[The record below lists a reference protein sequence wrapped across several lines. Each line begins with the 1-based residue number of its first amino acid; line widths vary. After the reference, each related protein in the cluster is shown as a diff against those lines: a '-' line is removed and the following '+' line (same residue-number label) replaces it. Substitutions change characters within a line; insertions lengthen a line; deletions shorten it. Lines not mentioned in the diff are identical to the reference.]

1 LLASN
6 PFHIADAINPHDP
19 THSTEVSP
27 PQINPSAQPLPKIP
41 PKTQRKSTSRP
52 NKPTPA
58 VGPAIIEDNTTKPPT
73 TMPAHIAVSSGYAAT
88 LHLWMFLYLLVQE
101 EIIDGLVIGLEEGK
115 RQGKNQ
121 AIS

>member
-1 LLASN
+1 MTQPIALKSHHHRSTHQHSHYLKSHPKRKEKAPHGQN
-6 PFHIADAINPHDP
+6 P
-19 THSTEVSP
+19 
-27 PQINPSAQPLPKIP
+27 
-41 PKTQRKSTSRP
+41 P

-73 TMPAHIAVSSGYAAT
+73 TMPAHIAVSLGYAAT

-121 AIS
+121 AIL